1 MEIETY
7 VIRNRLGL
15 HARAAALL
23 VKTANRF
30 ASEITLVKDGV
41 EVNGKSI
48 MGILM
53 LAAAKGTKGTLK
65 VEEEVRR
72 FLGAIQES
80 REQLIEIKEK
90 ILDPEVRRH
99 SFILDVYLMIL
110 DDQML
115 IQDTVDRIQ
124 KKKVNAEWALDLTLE
139 KLDT

>member
-53 LAAAKGTKGTLK
+53 LAAAKGTKVTLK
-65 VEEEVRR
+65 VEGKDSPQAIEA
-72 FLGAIQES
+72 LGK
-80 REQLIEIKEK
+80 LIENKFGE
-90 ILDPEVRRH
+90 E
-99 SFILDVYLMIL
+99 
-110 DDQML
+110 
-115 IQDTVDRIQ
+115 
-124 KKKVNAEWALDLTLE
+124 
-139 KLDT
+139 